1 VNLPRKGSEMAKIL
15 IAEDDLN
22 TLQGLETIISREGH
36 EVLTAADGREAFELM
51 VAQGDVEVLLTD
63 LKMPHLTGLELS
75 GKVREAWPE
84 TQIIVMTAFGT
95 VDTAV
100 QAMKEGVYD
109 YLTKPVDIDE
119 LLVVL
124 GKALRSR
131 ELLLENLE
139 LRGMVTERYAFEK
152 IIAVSGVMQ
161 NIFRK
166 IRKVAPTSATVL
178 IEGESGT
185 GKELIA
191 RAIHYNSPRSRESM
205 VEVNCASIPAT
216 LIESELFGHEKG
228 AFTGAYRMQKGKF
241 EVASSGTIFLDEIS
255 LLGPDLQGKLLRV
268 LQERSFQ
275 RVGGNRKI
283 EVDVR
288 VVAATNLDLKAMV
301 DRGEFREDLYYR
313 LNVIP
318 IHIPPLRERP
328 EDIPSLVTH
337 FIAQFAG
344 DRPDAP
350 RSITQGALDELLEYN
365 WPGNVRE
372 LENTIESAIV
382 ISEGDVITEDHLNIL
397 GTSAWQQTEI
407 DDETGPVLSLK
418 EQLDRAEKRILK
430 RTLEQVDGNRTRAAE
445 VLGLSTRAIR
455 YKIKDYEL

>member
-1 VNLPRKGSEMAKIL
+1 MAKIL

-22 TLQGLETIISREGH
+22 TLHGLETIITREEH
-36 EVLTAADGREAFELM
+36 EVLTAVDGQEAYELM
-51 VAQGDVEVLLTD
+51 VAHGDVEVLLTD
-63 LKMPHLTGLELS
+63 LKMPHLSGLELS
-75 GKVREAWPE
+75 KKVREAFPE

-100 QAMKEGVYD
+100 MAMKDGVYD
-109 YLTKPVDIDE
+109 YLTKPVDINE

-124 GKALRSR
+124 GKAIRSR
-131 ELLLENLE
+131 ELLIENLE
-139 LRGMVTERYAFEK
+139 LRGLVSERYAFEN
-152 IIAVSGVMQ
+152 IIAISGVMH

-191 RAIHYNSPRSRESM
+191 RAIHYNSPRDRESL
-205 VEVNCASIPAT
+205 VEVNCASIPVT

-228 AFTGAYRMQKGKF
+228 AFTGAYRTQKGKF
-241 EVASSGTIFLDEIS
+241 EVADGGTIFLDEVS
-255 LLGPDLQGKLLRV
+255 LLSPDLQGKLLRV

-275 RVGGNRKI
+275 RVGGNRNI
-283 EVDVR
+283 NVDVR
-288 VVAATNLDLKAMV
+288 VVAATNQDLKAMV

-318 IHIPPLRERP
+318 IHIPPLRKRT
-328 EDIPSLVTH
+328 EDIPTLVTH
-337 FIAQFAG
+337 FMKVFSQ
-344 DRPDAP
+344 DDTEAP
-350 RSITQGALDELLEYN
+350 RSITQGALDELMEYD

-372 LENTIESAIV
+372 LENTIQSAI
-382 ISEGDVITEDHLNIL
+382 IIAEGDVITEDHLNIL
-397 GTSAWQQTEI
+397 GTSVWQQVEMV
-407 DDETGPVLSLK
+407 DENGPDLSLK
-418 EQLDRAEKRILK
+418 EQLGRAEKRILK
-430 RTLEQVDGNRTRAAE
+430 HTLEQVDGNRTRAAE

-455 YKIKDYEL
+455 YKIKQYEL

>member
-1 VNLPRKGSEMAKIL
+1 MAKIL

-22 TLQGLETIISREGH
+22 TLQGLETIIAREEH
-36 EVLTAADGREAFELM
+36 EVLTAADGREAYELM
-51 VAQGDVEVLLTD
+51 VAHGDVEVLLTD

-75 GKVREAWPE
+75 EKVREGFPE

-100 QAMKEGVYD
+100 RAMKDGVFD
-109 YLTKPVDIDE
+109 YLTKPVDIEE

-139 LRGMVTERYAFEK
+139 LRGMVSERYAFEN

-166 IRKVAPTSATVL
+166 IRKVAPTGATVL

-191 RAIHYNSPRSRESM
+191 RAIHYNSPRERESM

-228 AFTGAYRMQKGKF
+228 AFTGAYRTQKGKF
-241 EVASSGTIFLDEIS
+241 EVADGGTIFLDEIS
-255 LLGPDLQGKLLRV
+255 LLSPDLQGKLLRV

-275 RVGGNRKI
+275 RVGGNKNI

-288 VVAATNLDLKAMV
+288 VVAATNRDLKEMV
-301 DRGEFREDLYYR
+301 DGGEFREDLYYR

-328 EDIPSLVTH
+328 EDITALVTH
-337 FIAQFAG
+337 FMKAFSEDHPG
-344 DRPDAP
+344 AP
-350 RSITQGALDELLEYN
+350 SSITQGALDELIEYD

-372 LENTIESAIV
+372 LENAIESAIV
-382 ISEGDVITEDHLNIL
+382 TTDTDVITEDHLNIL
-397 GTSAWQQTEI
+397 DMSSWKQTEMT
-407 DDETGPVLSLK
+407 DEAGPELSLK
-418 EQLDRAEKRILK
+418 EQLDRAEKKILK
-430 RTLEQVDGNRTRAAE
+430 RTLEQVGGNRTRAAE

-455 YKIKDYEL
+455 YKIKQYEL

>member
-1 VNLPRKGSEMAKIL
+1 MAKIL
-15 IAEDDLN
+15 IAEDDPN
-22 TLQGLETIISREGH
+22 TLQGLETIIAREGH
-36 EVLTAADGREAFELM
+36 EVLTAADGQEAFELM
-51 VAQGDVEVLLTD
+51 TAHGDVDILLTD
-63 LKMPHLTGLELS
+63 LKMPHLSGLELS
-75 GKVREAWPE
+75 TKVRDAWPE
-84 TQIIVMTAFGT
+84 TQIVVMTAFGT

-166 IRKVAPTSATVL
+166 IRKVAPTGATVL

-191 RAIHYNSPRSRESM
+191 RAIHYNSPRSGNSL

-241 EVASSGTIFLDEIS
+241 EVAGNGTIFLDEIS
-255 LLGPDLQGKLLRV
+255 LLGPDLQGRLLRV

-275 RVGGNRKI
+275 RVGGNRTI

-288 VVAATNLDLKAMV
+288 VIAATNMDLKAMV

-318 IHIPPLRERP
+318 IHIPPLRDRP

-337 FIAQFAG
+337 FIEQFSG
-344 DRPDAP
+344 DRTDAP
-350 RSITQGALDELLEYN
+350 RRITQGALDELVEYD

-372 LENTIESAIV
+372 LENTIESALV
-382 ISEGDVITEDHLNIL
+382 IADGDVITEDHLNIL
-397 GTSAWQQTEI
+397 GTSAWQQNEL
-407 DDETGPVLSLK
+407 DDETGPNLSLK
-418 EQLDRAEKRILK
+418 EQLDRAERRILK

-455 YKIKDYEL
+455 YKIKQYEL

>member
-1 VNLPRKGSEMAKIL
+1 MAKIL

-22 TLQGLETIISREGH
+22 TLQGLETIIAREEH
-36 EVLTAADGREAFELM
+36 EVLTAADGREAYELM
-51 VAQGDVEVLLTD
+51 VAHGDVEVLLTD

-75 GKVREAWPE
+75 EKVREGFPE

-100 QAMKEGVYD
+100 RAMKDGVFD
-109 YLTKPVDIDE
+109 YLTKPVDIEE

-139 LRGMVTERYAFEK
+139 LRGMVSERYAFEN

-166 IRKVAPTSATVL
+166 IRKVAPTGATVL

-191 RAIHYNSPRSRESM
+191 RAIHYNSPRERESM

-228 AFTGAYRMQKGKF
+228 AFTGAYRTQKGKF
-241 EVASSGTIFLDEIS
+241 EVADGGTIFLDEIS
-255 LLGPDLQGKLLRV
+255 LLSPDLQGKLLRV

-275 RVGGNRKI
+275 RVGGNKNI

-288 VVAATNLDLKAMV
+288 VVAATNRDLKEMV
-301 DRGEFREDLYYR
+301 DGGEFREDLYYR

-318 IHIPPLRERP
+318 IHIPPPAR
-328 EDIPSLVTH
+328 TTGGH
-337 FIAQFAG
+337 YCAG
-344 DRPDAP
+344 N
-350 RSITQGALDELLEYN
+350 SFH
-365 WPGNVRE
+365 
-372 LENTIESAIV
+372 
-382 ISEGDVITEDHLNIL
+382 EGIL
-397 GTSAWQQTEI
+397 
-407 DDETGPVLSLK
+407 
-418 EQLDRAEKRILK
+418 
-430 RTLEQVDGNRTRAAE
+430 
-445 VLGLSTRAIR
+445 
-455 YKIKDYEL
+455 